1 MLYYRCVWLAWLEVL
16 PVEEEDEE
24 VMEGEERIFRMSL
37 KLRRSSSSG
46 KIRTKSEDESVR
58 LEDVAAPLSADK

>member
-1 MLYYRCVWLAWLEVL
+1 VWLAWLEVL
-16 PVEEEDEE
+16 PVEEEE
-24 VMEGEERIFRMSL
+24 VIEGEERIFRMSL

-46 KIRTKSEDESVR
+46 KISTRSEDESVR